1 MKENFVNEMINNRRK
16 YPIMSGNSDLM
27 VEAIINGEYKSDF
40 ALMPPSVA
48 QKNIDKLNN
57 YKFIDIV
64 IQIPSPFRGTGIDFY
79 IIHFKKDKPKKL
91 LTGIFRGLVCEREYK
106 RSALDWETSLQLT
119 GNFTEDFTDL
129 VNNVILFLENK
140 DIKREDLDINNYKEF
155 DTYYLNPLYY
165 TKQAIKIRNELK
177 DQDYVLLNEV
187 ADIIATPTDKDI
199 EAKYIDSKKF
209 SYPLVYSSL
218 EKTKIKKATNIIKG
232 DIICL
237 LIGDVPKFYLYN
249 EDYKDIY
256 IKTGNYCILRCK
268 EEKYRS
274 YLVNYLN
281 DEKARL
287 YFATVKKGCYI
298 PNLSKNDLMRLKVI
312 IPTQEMLEIAEKT
325 QEYTMNQKKLSPFEV
340 NELIRSSYSYQ
351 VKNESQKMINH
362 DLVSKMSTLKI
373 EALRKII
380 NADLDEVNICFEN
393 GAYKSAII
401 LCGSILE
408 AVLLD
413 WLSEY
418 ENTDEVSDIGVD
430 RNGRDMG
437 LAKIIARLR
446 EIIKPEW
453 YESKKA
459 HEIRETRNMVH
470 PKECIRN
477 NKKVTVEECEK
488 IIEDLKDILE
498 SKEKRHN

>member
-1 MKENFVNEMINNRRK
+1 MEKNFVDEMINNRRK

-40 ALMPPSVA
+40 ALMPPSVV
-48 QKNIDKLNN
+48 QKNMDRLNN

-129 VNNVILFLENK
+129 VNNVMLFLENK

-155 DTYYLNPLYY
+155 DTNYLNPLYY

-187 ADIIATPTDKDI
+187 ADIISTPTDKDI

-298 PNLSKNDLMRLKVI
+298 PNLSKNDLMILKVI
-312 IPTQEMLEIAEKT
+312 IPTQEMLEIA
-325 QEYTMNQKKLSPFEV
+325 
-340 NELIRSSYSYQ
+340 
-351 VKNESQKMINH
+351 
-362 DLVSKMSTLKI
+362 
-373 EALRKII
+373 
-380 NADLDEVNICFEN
+380 
-393 GAYKSAII
+393 
-401 LCGSILE
+401 
-408 AVLLD
+408 
-413 WLSEY
+413 
-418 ENTDEVSDIGVD
+418 
-430 RNGRDMG
+430 
-437 LAKIIARLR
+437 
-446 EIIKPEW
+446 
-453 YESKKA
+453 
-459 HEIRETRNMVH
+459 
-470 PKECIRN
+470 
-477 NKKVTVEECEK
+477 
-488 IIEDLKDILE
+488 
-498 SKEKRHN
+498 